1 MNMKGDD
8 NMALIPRMMPNRFY
22 LDDVFDDFM
31 FPTKTES
38 AFGKMKCDI
47 YEKDGI
53 YHLEM
58 DIPGFDKKDV
68 QIEIDDNDYLVI
80 TAKKNSEVNEEVDGK
95 NYIRK
100 ERSYGKY
107 QRSFYIGGVDKN
119 NIQASFE
126 NGILKVSM
134 PKMEEEKSSKQT
146 IEIK

>member
-1 MNMKGDD
+1 MKGDD
-8 NMALIPRMMPNRFY
+8 NMALIPRILPNKYY

-31 FPTKTES
+31 FPTMKDD
-38 AFGKMKCDI
+38 FGKMKCDI
-47 YEKDGI
+47 YEKDDV

-68 QIEIDDNDYLVI
+68 QIEVDDNDYLTI
-80 TAKKNSEVNEEVDGK
+80 TAEKNSSNEEEDENK

-107 QRSFYIGGVDKN
+107 QRSFYVGGIDKE
-119 NIQASFE
+119 NIHANFE

-134 PKMEEEKSSKQT
+134 PKKSEEKSSKQM
-146 IEIK
+146 IEIQ

>member
-1 MNMKGDD
+1 
-8 NMALIPRMMPNRFY
+8 MPNRTY

-31 FPTKTES
+31 FPTLKDS
-38 AFGKMKCDI
+38 DFGKMKCDI

-68 QIEIDDNDYLVI
+68 NIEIDDNDYLTI
-80 TAKKNSEVNEEVDGK
+80 NAEKNSENNDEDENK

-107 QRSFYIGGVDKN
+107 QRSFYLGDVDKD
-119 NIQASFE
+119 IIDAKFD
-126 NGILKVSM
+126 NGILKITM
-134 PKMEEEKSSKQT
+134 PKKEEIKSSKKT
-146 IEIK
+146 IEIQ

>member
-1 MNMKGDD
+1 
-8 NMALIPRMMPNRFY
+8 MALIPRMMPNRFY

-31 FPTKTES
+31 FPMKKDND
-38 AFGKMKCDI
+38 FGKMKCDI
-47 YEKDGI
+47 YEKNGV

-80 TAKKNSEVNEEVDGK
+80 TAEKNSEVNEEDDNK

-107 QRSFYIGGVDKN
+107 QRSFYIGGIDKE

-134 PKMEEEKSSKQT
+134 PKKEEEKLSKKT